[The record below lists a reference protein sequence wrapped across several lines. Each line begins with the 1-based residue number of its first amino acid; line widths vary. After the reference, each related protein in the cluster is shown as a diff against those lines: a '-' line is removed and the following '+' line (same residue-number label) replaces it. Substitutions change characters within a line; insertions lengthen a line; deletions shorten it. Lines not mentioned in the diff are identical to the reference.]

1 MRSAAL
7 LVVFLAAKIAMIW
20 GHAAPL
26 SAWSLM
32 AYVWQDAMVAL
43 AFAAFDILLQKVGAT
58 PRIAMSAYWAIAIY
72 TAINIPV
79 ARVVSTPL
87 TRPMLRAAR
96 GPLADSML
104 LYVTPTNIVLILSVL
119 AIAAGLPSLLG
130 RAPRQLSRLAAVCIL
145 PVLLLGPMASR
156 RVDTR
161 GMDRNVITALI
172 GSSVPRAT
180 TRPASNDF
188 RASPFT
194 SGREPEDLSPYAG
207 AARGFN
213 VVMIIL
219 ESTPAQHLSLS
230 GAHSD
235 PMPNLSP

>member
-1 MRSAAL
+1 MR
-7 LVVFLAAKIAMIW
+7 
-20 GHAAPL
+20 APL
-26 SAWSLM
+26 SVWSLI
-32 AYVWQDAMVAL
+32 AYTWQDAMVGL
-43 AFAAFDILLQKVGAT
+43 AFAAGDILLQRIDAT
-58 PRIAMSAYWAIAIY
+58 PRIARLAYWVIAIY

-87 TRPMLRAAR
+87 DTPHAAAPRR

-104 LYVTPTNIVLILSVL
+104 LYVTAANIVLVLSVL
-119 AIAAGLPSLLG
+119 AAAAALPLLRYAAQSATVVG
-130 RAPRQLSRLAAVCIL
+130 RLAILCIL
-145 PVLLLGPMASR
+145 PVLILLGPMASR

-180 TRPASNDF
+180 DRPASNDF

-194 SGREPEDLSPYAG
+194 SVRETEDLSRYAG

-213 VVMIIL
+213 VVMISL
-219 ESTPAQHLSLS
+219 ESTAAQYLSLY
-230 GAHSD
+230 G
-235 PMPNLSP
+235 SPV